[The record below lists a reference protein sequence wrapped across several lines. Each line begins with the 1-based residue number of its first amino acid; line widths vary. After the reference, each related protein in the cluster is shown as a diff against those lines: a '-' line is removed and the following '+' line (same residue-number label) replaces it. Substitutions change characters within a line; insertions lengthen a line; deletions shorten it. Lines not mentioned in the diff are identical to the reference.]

1 MSVTTGLRS
10 PIIIDN
16 FLLDGDI
23 TFFFLIVTSDW
34 FGDDGSHNYAE
45 NAVLSLLIFIERS
58 WMTSQKPACTLAC
71 FWDVIFSSQYH
82 FIANTNSVH
91 KRHINKKVME
101 FVKGKPKTK
110 TKNPAIMGNP
120 IDMCS
125 VNGSK
130 KTINPFWLVPFGL
143 LLLEKPLKMH
153 CIKA

>member
-1 MSVTTGLRS
+1 MTLCVQSS
-10 PIIIDN
+10 P
-16 FLLDGDI
+16 F
-23 TFFFLIVTSDW
+23 
-34 FGDDGSHNYAE
+34 
-45 NAVLSLLIFIERS
+45 
-58 WMTSQKPACTLAC
+58 K
-71 FWDVIFSSQYH
+71 SSQDH

-101 FVKGKPKTK
+101 FVKGKPKGT
-110 TKNPAIMGNP
+110 NPAIMGNQL
-120 IDMCS
+120 DMCS